1 MTSAGSQRTKAAA
14 DGGQVCPKS
23 CLHWASSS
31 RLLGTWPAQ
40 ATKGLSTWTLGTAH
54 PGGTGSRPW
63 LFHPSWVA
71 WPSQHP
77 SVHSSQDAHSSS
89 YVHTASSYTSVE
101 YHQPQ
106 EAFSAKFPSPL
117 PPEPPLPTLL
127 PLQLARPSSLLQPSL
142 LSLSKDPEC
151 PLWAEPSSR
160 RQSRLPSS
168 PAEPK
173 TTRDMMSSGGT
184 SLKDPGW
191 GFDGSRPPSPQGW
204 AQRDGG
210 QPPQPRQGPLA
221 SPVPPSI
228 RRRAAVVWKWFG
240 KCFPD
245 AETGLVSLPS
255 GMSVCQQ
262 KERTTPH
269 PPPRQPARPAPAFL
283 SKLGSHRA
291 PLPGPRLGRG
301 PHAAPAKLQLPLVLG
316 PSHPRPLNWGFRAR
330 TAMSLGS
337 AGSRTRCISSPHL
350 WYLSLGAVDTSSRR
364 PLEVPG
370 CPVACCQP
378 AEREVILASG
388 YRAGTGG
395 ARLGFGALDACR
407 GWGWPCISHSS
418 S

>member
-1 MTSAGSQRTKAAA
+1 MGIRSDLNPTFIVRPPPGSWKHGLPRP
-14 DGGQVCPKS
+14 PKGS
-23 CLHWASSS
+23 PRGPWA
-31 RLLGTWPAQ
+31 
-40 ATKGLSTWTLGTAH
+40 
-54 PGGTGSRPW
+54 
-63 LFHPSWVA
+63 
-71 WPSQHP
+71 QHI
-77 SVHSSQDAHSSS
+77 
-89 YVHTASSYTSVE
+89 
-101 YHQPQ
+101 Q
-106 EAFSAKFPSPL
+106 EALAPDPGSSIPRGWPGPPSTPASTAAKMPTL
-117 PPEPPLPTLL
+117 PPTRTQQAPTHLL
-127 PLQLARPSSLLQPSL
+127 SANPKRPSLQSSPARSPESRHCQLCFLCSWPVPPPRFSPHSLAPFPQRG
-142 LSLSKDPEC
+142 PEC

-160 RQSRLPSS
+160 KQSRLPCS
-168 PAEPK
+168 PAEPE

-184 SLKDPGW
+184 SLKDLGW
-191 GFDGSRPPSPQGW
+191 GFDGSRPPSPRGW

-210 QPPQPRQGPLA
+210 QPPQPRQGPPA

-228 RRRAAVVWKWFG
+228 RRRTAVVWKRFG

-269 PPPRQPARPAPAFL
+269 PPPRQPASLAPAFL
-283 SKLGSHRA
+283 SKLVSHRA

-337 AGSRTRCISSPHL
+337 AGSRTRRISSPHL
-350 WYLSLGAVDTSSRR
+350 WYLSLGAMDTSSRKPSRR
-364 PLEVPG
+364 PLKVPG
-370 CPVACCQP
+370 RPVACCQP

-395 ARLGFGALDACR
+395 AWLGLGALDA
-407 GWGWPCISHSS
+407 
-418 S
+418 